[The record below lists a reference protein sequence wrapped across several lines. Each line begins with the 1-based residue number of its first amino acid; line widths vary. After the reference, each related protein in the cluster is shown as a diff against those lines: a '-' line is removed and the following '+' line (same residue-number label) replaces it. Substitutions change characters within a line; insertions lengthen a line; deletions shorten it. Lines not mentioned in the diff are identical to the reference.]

1 LEQKHQQQT
10 QQLQQKHTGEQQK
23 LQEKQ
28 RPASRT
34 ESKPAAKEKN

>member
-1 LEQKHQQQT
+1 
-10 QQLQQKHTGEQQK
+10 LQQKHTAEQQK

-34 ESKPAAKEKN
+34 ESKPPPKEKN